1 MLKSYFGL
9 LHSFCY
15 VHPTCAYF
23 SSSYYDFRIIFA
35 SSVHNATPTRQ
46 TESHD
51 SRKLDAAFPFSWVS
65 LAFVIRNNMYSTHV
79 SHTSVRF
86 FYRNEPAFH
95 TPVAGIFIRWWRSS
109 AVAVDRHRFYSS
121 TEMTFLVRDTRDN
134 KVLSLRSPSTT
145 RLHR

>member
-79 SHTSVRF
+79 SHIHPFDFSIGTNPPFTRQS
-86 FYRNEPAFH
+86 PAFLSDDD
-95 TPVAGIFIRWWRSS
+95 VR
-109 AVAVDRHRFYSS
+109 AVAVDRHRFYPSA
-121 TEMTFLVRDTRDN
+121 EMTFLVRDTCDN
-134 KVLSLRSPSTT
+134 KILFLRSPST
-145 RLHR
+145 RLHH